1 MMMTRASMGAMDAA
15 AVDEVVRRLVE
26 GGRGGRQ
33 VQLSEAE
40 IRQLCVEAK
49 QVLLSQPNLLRIH
62 APVKICG
69 GPPPFV
75 HLAYACA
82 CSHFRRH
89 VLFKPGWISDCCRWV
104 GFLVAAVPVSPCMCR
119 VHWRRLWEIA
129 ASWIH
134 HH

>member
-75 HLAYACA
+75 HLTSPHLTYACA
-82 CSHFRRH
+82 CSHFGLGSMFCSIR
-89 VLFKPGWISDCCRWV
+89 V
-104 GFLVAAVPVSPCMCR
+104 GF
-119 VHWRRLWEIA
+119 
-129 ASWIH
+129 
-134 HH
+134 

>member
-1 MMMTRASMGAMDAA
+1 MGAMDAA

-69 GPPPFV
+69 GPPFV
-75 HLAYACA
+75 HLTYACA
-82 CSHFRRH
+82 CAMFCSIR
-89 VLFKPGWISDCCRWV
+89 V
-104 GFLVAAVPVSPCMCR
+104 GF
-119 VHWRRLWEIA
+119 
-129 ASWIH
+129 
-134 HH
+134 